1 MRWVP
6 WPSEDST
13 WYVWTGPQFRHMCDN
28 DTATRRCDTSDKLAM
43 VRHKGEQIVGMVFK
57 IDADGPQNVMVM
69 SM

>member
-1 MRWVP
+1 
-6 WPSEDST
+6 
-13 WYVWTGPQFRHMCDN
+13 MCDN